1 MLQNKDTVTLP
12 QTRRKVAE
20 IAAVKAKNKKYE
32 TLCVRQICCPTEW
45 GGGGGK
51 EVKVNELCEQSIIF
65 PCIIK
70 KQKYTKSATWN
81 II

>member
-1 MLQNKDTVTLP
+1 MLP
-12 QTRRKVAE
+12 HGM
-20 IAAVKAKNKKYE
+20 
-32 TLCVRQICCPTEW
+32 